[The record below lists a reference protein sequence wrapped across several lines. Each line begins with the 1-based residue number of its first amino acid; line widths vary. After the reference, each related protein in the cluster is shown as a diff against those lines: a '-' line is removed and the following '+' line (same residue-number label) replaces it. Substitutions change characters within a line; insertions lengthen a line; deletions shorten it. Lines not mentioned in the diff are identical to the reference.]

1 MTNNSHCIRTLL
13 ITSAYYMS
21 WYYICL
27 YFVQIAWPHSSE
39 LHLYSFNIYL
49 RNSSKLH
56 YSSNQNI
63 AKQKSKDK
71 STSICSSFCTFWNIS
86 PDSAHRVYFF
96 SNRNF
101 IYIIV
106 FFSFCCDDVSF
117 STTIHL
123 GTGTT
128 IDQIN
133 SAFVFCRIA
142 MLLACLVWLAWHSKT
157 TIRYEMFDPN
167 RYWGCDC
174 GAEATNNT

>member
-1 MTNNSHCIRTLL
+1 
-13 ITSAYYMS
+13 MS

-86 PDSAHRVYFF
+86 LDSAHRVYFF